1 MRAFNV
7 RRRLATAALLAFLTA
22 CAGVAEM
29 RADQPFAYFA
39 SNKHPDELAAC
50 IAEAWI
56 MQDRWPQTPDVRVN
70 AIQGGKQVMIYNAH
84 SMSPDAFVD
93 IVAGEAASRISY
105 YAKYRQAYRKTF
117 AELTETCL

>member
-1 MRAFNV
+1 MR
-7 RRRLATAALLAFLTA
+7 RELATVALLAVLTA

-29 RADQPFAYFA
+29 RAEEPFAYFA
-39 SNKHPDELAAC
+39 SDKHPDVLAAC

-70 AIQGGKQVMIYNAH
+70 PIQGGKQVMIYNAQ

-93 IVAGEAASRISY
+93 IVAGDAASRISY
-105 YAKYRQAYRKTF
+105 FAKYRQAYRKTF
-117 AELTETCL
+117 ADLTEACL